1 MVKYAKLC
9 ILSDGVITTK
19 IYAISCSGCCGGDG
33 DKVVAVIVEILT
45 FIMFS

>member
-19 IYAISCSGCCGGDG
+19 IYAISSSGCCGGDDG
-33 DKVVAVIVEILT
+33 DKVVAVIV
-45 FIMFS
+45 